1 MSRLM
6 LLITHYSSLSVSEV
20 EQHPLTV
27 LFHVD
32 ARLANR
38 KLAREGGVR
47 FQKALN
53 GGVITRRH
61 APLAVLAYQI
71 LLHYYLALSFDR
83 FGESSIKFRIRD
95 SQVARDSYC
104 SNINAIQNV
113 AILRSLQS
121 TREAI
126 TRSARASRCRQ
137 GIVD

>member
-71 LLHYYLALSFDR
+71 LLHYYLALSFDS
-83 FGESSIKFRIRD
+83 FGESSINFRIRD
-95 SQVARDSYC
+95 SQFAQASNS
-104 SNINAIQNV
+104 SNINTIKNER
-113 AILRSLQS
+113 ILSSLQS
-121 TREAI
+121 TREPI
-126 TRSARASRCRQ
+126 
-137 GIVD
+137 

>member
-20 EQHPLTV
+20 EQHPLAV

-38 KLAREGGVR
+38 KLAREGRIR
-47 FQKALN
+47 FQEALN
-53 GGVITRRH
+53 GGVVARSHPPPAT
-61 APLAVLAYQI
+61 LAHQI
-71 LLHYYLALSFDR
+71 LLHYNLALSLDW
-83 FGESSIKFRIRD
+83 FGESSVKLRICD
-95 SQVARDSYC
+95 SKVAGDAHR

-121 TREAI
+121 AGETIA
-126 TRSARASRCRQ
+126 RSAAAS
-137 GIVD
+137 